1 MASRRDALKMAAAA
15 GVAAS
20 HNLQTAS
27 AQTAGS
33 TFVLVHGAWSGGY
46 IWRRVA
52 DRLRKN
58 GHTVFTPTNT
68 GLADRAHLLSKNI
81 TIDTFFKDVTGV
93 FEAEELSNV
102 ILVGHSFGGN
112 TITGVA
118 DVIPEKIQHLVYL
131 DSLLPQPGKSVLDA
145 LPPEVAA
152 ERRKISQET
161 SGGLSL
167 PGAPAEL
174 LRTSMGLS
182 DDADLAWLVRRG
194 TPHPM
199 GTYESPVILKNP
211 IGNNLPRTYIACT
224 NPVLAVT
231 MGSKRWVQ
239 SQQGWGWLEIAT
251 GHVAQVTAPAELTG
265 MLEKIAAS

>member
-1 MASRRDALKMAAAA
+1 MASRRDALKIAAAA

-20 HNLQTAS
+20 QNLQTAS

-81 TIDTFFKDVTGV
+81 TIDTFVKDVTGV
-93 FEAEELSNV
+93 FEAEELSND

-118 DVIPEKIQHLVYL
+118 DVIPEKNPASCLSGLLVTATRQER
-131 DSLLPQPGKSVLDA
+131 SGRP
-145 LPPEVAA
+145 AA
-152 ERRKISQET
+152 RSRS
-161 SGGLSL
+161 
-167 PGAPAEL
+167 GAPQDFTGDKR
-174 LRTSMGLS
+174 RTEPARRTCGSPPHKHGI
-182 DDADLAWLVRRG
+182 VRRRRPCMARSSG
-194 TPHPM
+194 HAA
-199 GTYESPVILKNP
+199 SD
-211 IGNNLPRTYIACT
+211 
-224 NPVLAVT
+224 
-231 MGSKRWVQ
+231 
-239 SQQGWGWLEIAT
+239 
-251 GHVAQVTAPAELTG
+251 GHVRNACDP
-265 MLEKIAAS
+265 EKSYRK